1 MPGAASDIR
10 VVIKRPEQRRDEAMS
25 ASPLTTE
32 QLDRSVARLSGKI
45 VLPEH
50 GRYEEVR
57 LGWNLAVDQRPAA
70 VTFPETAEDVV
81 AVIDLARAFGLRVA
95 PQGTGH
101 NAKPL
106 GNLED
111 TVLLKTERMRK
122 VEIDSERR
130 IARVEAGV
138 LWLEVVEAAAEH
150 GLATLAGSS
159 PDVGVVGY
167 TLGGGLSW
175 LGRKHGLASNNVA
188 AVELVTADGQ
198 LRRATRETE
207 PDLFWAVRGGGG
219 DFGVVTAL
227 EIELFPMTDVYAGVL
242 WFPIERASE
251 VLHTWARLAEAGLPD
266 ELTTVGRLLQLP
278 PIEEI
283 PEPVRGKSFVII
295 EAIHAGEPE
304 VADRLLAPLRAL
316 GPVNDTIARIPMP
329 ALSHLHMDP
338 EHPVSGVGDG
348 VMLSELPPEA
358 VDEII
363 RVAGPGS
370 GSPLLSVEVR
380 QLGGEI
386 SRPKPDHGAL
396 ASIDAGYALYAVGI
410 APTPETGS
418 AVGVH
423 VETVKTAVEP
433 WTARHT
439 YLNFADTNRD
449 PATFWAE
456 QAHHRLRRIKTQV
469 DPQNLIRSNHPVH

>member
-1 MPGAASDIR
+1 
-10 VVIKRPEQRRDEAMS
+10 MS

-50 GRYEEVR
+50 GRYEEAR

-70 VTFPETAEDVV
+70 VAFPETAEDVV
-81 AVIDLARAFGLRVA
+81 AIIDLARAFGLRVA

-138 LWLEVVEAAAEH
+138 LWLEVVEAAAAH

-227 EIELFPMTDVYAGVL
+227 EIELFPMTEVYAGVL

-251 VLHTWARLAEAGLPD
+251 VLHTWAQLAETGLPD

-283 PEPVRGKSFVII
+283 PEPVRGKSFVIV

-304 VADRLLAPLRAL
+304 VADRLLGPLRAL

-348 VMLSELPPEA
+348 VMLGRASARGGRRDHPRRRPGLRLAAPLGRGPP
-358 VDEII
+358 VGRRD
-363 RVAGPGS
+363 RPPQAGS
-370 GSPLLSVEVR
+370 RSPRLDRRRLC
-380 QLGGEI
+380 
-386 SRPKPDHGAL
+386 P
-396 ASIDAGYALYAVGI
+396 
-410 APTPETGS
+410 
-418 AVGVH
+418 
-423 VETVKTAVEP
+423 
-433 WTARHT
+433 
-439 YLNFADTNRD
+439 
-449 PATFWAE
+449 
-456 QAHHRLRRIKTQV
+456 LRRRHRPHPRGREGSRRPRRDGEDRRRALDGPPHV
-469 DPQNLIRSNHPVH
+469 PQLRRHEP

>member
-1 MPGAASDIR
+1 
-10 VVIKRPEQRRDEAMS
+10 MS
-25 ASPLTTE
+25 ANPLTTD
-32 QLDRSVARLSGKI
+32 QLDQSIARLNGKI

-50 GRYEEVR
+50 GRYEDVR

-70 VTFPETAEDVV
+70 VALPETAEDVV

-106 GNLED
+106 GDLED

-122 VEIDSERR
+122 VEIDAERR

-138 LWLEVVEAAAEH
+138 LWLEVVEAAAAH
-150 GLATLAGSS
+150 GLAALAGSS

-175 LGRKHGLASNNVA
+175 LGRKHGLASNNVS

-198 LRRATRETE
+198 IRRATRESE

-219 DFGVVTAL
+219 DFGIVTAL
-227 EIELFPMTDVYAGVL
+227 EIELFPMTEVYAGVL

-251 VLHTWARLAEAGLPD
+251 VLHTWAELAEQGLPD

-283 PEPVRGKSFVII
+283 PEPVRGKSFVIV

-304 VADRLLAPLRAL
+304 LADRLLAPLRAL
-316 GPVNDTIARIPMP
+316 GPVNDTIALIPMP

-338 EHPVSGVGDG
+338 EHPVSGAGDG
-348 VMLSELPPEA
+348 VMLDELPAAA
-358 VDEII
+358 VDEIV
-363 RVAGPGS
+363 RVAGSGS

-386 SRPKPDHGAL
+386 GRSRPGHGAL
-396 ASIDAGYALYAVGI
+396 ASIEAGYALYAVGI
-410 APTPETGS
+410 ALTTEAGE
-418 AVGVH
+418 AVEAH
-423 VETVKTAVEP
+423 IETVKTAVEP
-433 WTARHT
+433 WTARHA
-439 YLNFADTNRD
+439 YLNFTDTKRD
-449 PATFWAE
+449 PTSFWTE
-456 QAHHRLRRIKTQV
+456 QSHHRLRRIKTLV
-469 DPQNLIRSNHPVH
+469 DPGNLIRSNHPVH